1 MFSTKKPIIL
11 ILSLL
16 LFSCGETIET
26 NRDTVEI
33 DSRILSQ
40 TDSLLNI
47 VDEEFQHIIHDREI
61 KEEEFHRLEDKV
73 QEYQNVIVLDKEQ
86 QNDLTQRIEELVK
99 VCEEKDSILNT
110 LLDESLINNI
120 IIDSLKQELT
130 IEKNS
135 IEELQKLY
143 DSLLKDYKNMVSL
156 KDEKINYLEL
166 FIKDNIRKSKIDKTD
181 IFSEE

>member
-1 MFSTKKPIIL
+1 M
-11 ILSLL
+11 LSLL

-26 NRDTVEI
+26 NSDTVEI

-110 LLDESLINNI
+110 LLDESLINSI
-120 IIDSLKQELT
+120 TIDSLKQELN

-135 IEELQKLY
+135 NEELQKLY
-143 DSLLKDYKNMVSL
+143 DSLIKDYKNMISL
-156 KDEKINYLEL
+156 KDEKIIYLEL

>member
-16 LFSCGETIET
+16 FFSCGETIET

-110 LLDESLINNI
+110 LLDESLINSI
-120 IIDSLKQELT
+120 TIDSLKQELN

-135 IEELQKLY
+135 SEELQKLY
-143 DSLLKDYKNMVSL
+143 DSLIKDYKNMISL
-156 KDEKINYLEL
+156 KDEKIIYLEL

>member
-1 MFSTKKPIIL
+1 MLSPKKPIIL
-11 ILSLL
+11 ILSIL
-16 LFSCGETIET
+16 LFSCGETIEN

-61 KEEEFHRLEDKV
+61 KDEEFHRLEDKV

-110 LLDESLINNI
+110 LLDESLINSI
-120 IIDSLKQELT
+120 TIDSLKQELN

-135 IEELQKLY
+135 SEELQKLY
-143 DSLLKDYKNMVSL
+143 DSLMKDYKNMISL
-156 KDEKINYLEL
+156 KDEKIIYLEL

>member
-1 MFSTKKPIIL
+1 MLSPKKPIIL
-11 ILSLL
+11 ILSIL
-16 LFSCGETIET
+16 LFSCGETIEN

-61 KEEEFHRLEDKV
+61 KDEEFHRLEDKV

-110 LLDESLINNI
+110 LLDESLINSI
-120 IIDSLKQELT
+120 TIDSLKQELN

-135 IEELQKLY
+135 SEELQKLY
-143 DSLLKDYKNMVSL
+143 DSLIKDYKNMISL
-156 KDEKINYLEL
+156 KDEKIIYLEL

>member
-1 MFSTKKPIIL
+1 MFSTKKPII
-11 ILSLL
+11 IIFSLL

-61 KEEEFHRLEDKV
+61 KDEEFHRLEDKV

-120 IIDSLKQELT
+120 TIDSLKKELVN
-130 IEKNS
+130 EKTS
-135 IEELQKLY
+135 YEELQKLY
-143 DSLLKDYKNMVSL
+143 DSLIKDYKNMISL
-156 KDEKINYLEL
+156 KDEKIIYLEL

>member
-1 MFSTKKPIIL
+1 MLSTKKPIIL

-47 VDEEFQHIIHDREI
+47 VDEEFQHIIHDRVI
-61 KEEEFHRLEDKV
+61 KDEEFHRLEDKV

-99 VCEEKDSILNT
+99 VCEKKDSTLNV
-110 LLDESLINNI
+110 LLNDALLSTIT
-120 IIDSLKQELT
+120 IDSLKQEL
-130 IEKNS
+130 KNEIDS
-135 IEELQKLY
+135 NNELTKMY
-143 DSLLKDYKNMVSL
+143 DSLIKDYKNTIEL
-156 KDEKINYLEL
+156 KDKEIYYLES
-166 FIKDNIRKSKIDKTD
+166 FIRNNTRKSKIEKEKVFTD
-181 IFSEE
+181 E

>member
-33 DSRILSQ
+33 DSKILSQ

-61 KEEEFHRLEDKV
+61 KDEEFHRLEDKV

-135 IEELQKLY
+135 IEESQKLY

>member
-1 MFSTKKPIIL
+1 MFSTKKPIIV
-11 ILSLL
+11 ISSLL
-16 LFSCGETIET
+16 LFSCGETIEN

-61 KEEEFHRLEDKV
+61 KDEEFHRLEDKV

-120 IIDSLKQELT
+120 TIDSLKKELVN
-130 IEKNS
+130 EKTS
-135 IEELQKLY
+135 YEELQKLY
-143 DSLLKDYKNMVSL
+143 DSLIKDYKNMISL
-156 KDEKINYLEL
+156 KDEKIIYLEL

>member
-1 MFSTKKPIIL
+1 M
-11 ILSLL
+11 SLL
-16 LFSCGETIET
+16 FFSCGETIET

-61 KEEEFHRLEDKV
+61 KDEEFHRLEDKV

-86 QNDLTQRIEELVK
+86 QNDLTQRMEELVK
-99 VCEEKDSILNT
+99 VCEDKDSILNN
-110 LLDESLINNI
+110 LLDESLINSI
-120 IIDSLKQELT
+120 TIDSLKQELNV
-130 IEKNS
+130 EKNS
-135 IEELQKLY
+135 SEELQKLY
-143 DSLLKDYKNMVSL
+143 DSLIKDYKNMISL
-156 KDEKINYLEL
+156 KDEKIIYLEL

-181 IFSEE
+181 IFSE

>member
-1 MFSTKKPIIL
+1 M
-11 ILSLL
+11 SLL
-16 LFSCGETIET
+16 FFSCGETIET

-110 LLDESLINNI
+110 LLDESLINSI
-120 IIDSLKQELT
+120 TIDSLKQELN

-135 IEELQKLY
+135 SEELQKLY
-143 DSLLKDYKNMVSL
+143 DSLIKDYKNMISL
-156 KDEKINYLEL
+156 KDEKIIYLEL

>member
-1 MFSTKKPIIL
+1 MLSTKKPVIL
-11 ILSLL
+11 IFSLL

-61 KEEEFHRLEDKV
+61 KDEEFHRLEDKV

-110 LLDESLINNI
+110 LLDESLINSI
-120 IIDSLKQELT
+120 TIDSLKQELN

-135 IEELQKLY
+135 SEELQKLY
-143 DSLLKDYKNMVSL
+143 DSLIKDYKNMISL
-156 KDEKINYLEL
+156 KDEKIIYLEL

>member
-26 NRDTVEI
+26 NGDTVEI

-61 KEEEFHRLEDKV
+61 KDEEFHRLEDKV

-120 IIDSLKQELT
+120 IIDSLKQELI

-135 IEELQKLY
+135 IEESQKLY

>member
-1 MFSTKKPIIL
+1 M
-11 ILSLL
+11 LSLL
-16 LFSCGETIET
+16 LFSCGETIE
-26 NRDTVEI
+26 NNSDTVEI

-110 LLDESLINNI
+110 LLDESLINSI
-120 IIDSLKQELT
+120 TIDSLKQELN

-135 IEELQKLY
+135 NEELQKLY
-143 DSLLKDYKNMVSL
+143 DSLIKDYKNMISL
-156 KDEKINYLEL
+156 KDEKIIYLEL

>member
-1 MFSTKKPIIL
+1 MFSTKKPIIV
-11 ILSLL
+11 ISSLL

-26 NRDTVEI
+26 NRNTVEI

-61 KEEEFHRLEDKV
+61 KDEEFHRLEDKV

-110 LLDESLINNI
+110 LLDESLINSI
-120 IIDSLKQELT
+120 TIDSLKQELN

-135 IEELQKLY
+135 SEELQKLY
-143 DSLLKDYKNMVSL
+143 DSLIKDYKNMISL
-156 KDEKINYLEL
+156 KDEKIIYLEL